1 MKKAI
6 IIGATGMVGMQLVKQ
21 ILEYENYK
29 EVIVLGR
36 RSCRINHPKL
46 KEYIVD
52 FDNPES
58 WKNLVKGDV
67 LFSTLG
73 TTLKTAGSKDLQ
85 YKVDYTYQYH
95 VAEVAANQGIE
106 TYVLVSSA
114 GANLKSSSFYLR
126 MKGELEVAVAA
137 LPFKYITILRPGQ
150 LDGYRNENR
159 LAEKI
164 GLSVMYALN
173 SIGILKRYQPIQAS
187 EVAQVMLAV
196 ANLKVSKT
204 YELNEL
210 FHFIRK

>member
-187 EVAQVMLAV
+187 EVAQVMLTV
-196 ANLKVSKT
+196 ANQKVSKT